1 VKRLCIRRKLFG
13 LALAA
18 AVAGCTTKEGP
29 GLKVTVDRGDFTP
42 AKMKVAVSADHGGFV
57 FQMADNSM
65 GVGVTT
71 EDLDG
76 DGALELV
83 AEFVQPDPTISF
95 RLQASSQV
103 ALNLH
108 VRVLAFDKDDLIA
121 SADGVA
127 PPLPPGG
134 DSSIALR
141 LAGDAG
147 PIGPNTRITDLGT
160 AATDVAIWG
169 RQMNVNMS
177 SLAVCDVDADG
188 HQDIVIGA
196 PGDDGLGVGATGA
209 VYIVWGGWAGG
220 TTVDLAPQNAK
231 ATIFYG
237 TSTGARLG
245 TAVAC
250 VDLNGDGAGDIIAG
264 APGADLGHGR
274 IYAVFGQLNFRA
286 NRPIDLA
293 STTTGAEIVWTTA
306 TAAAGLGKV
315 LYAATPSPGRSPFI
329 LAAAPGAL
337 VTHLFSDVRPSTTSA
352 PSRQI
357 DADAADHPTFTG
369 IAAAALAA
377 GDLDGQATGQH
388 LEIAIADP
396 GYRLASDTAMR
407 RGKIYLF
414 GNVVPTGTA
423 PIDAT
428 AASPTITGKDK
439 NSQLGTSLL
448 IADTSGNGDDLFAGA
463 PGDDS
468 TGVVYVFKHAT
479 GLLLPSELSTTDTD
493 NVVPIAGYEPGG
505 LFGSALASTR
515 AGSANGVGLRLA
527 VGAPNVS
534 RGSNRVAIGAA
545 YFYKADNLRKFRIFE
560 QVFGKDAGDAL
571 GTAVAG
577 GQLDDG
583 AIGDLVAA
591 APNARG
597 SDASTGVVY
606 VRYGQ

>member
-1 VKRLCIRRKLFG
+1 
-13 LALAA
+13 
-18 AVAGCTTKEGP
+18 
-29 GLKVTVDRGDFTP
+29 
-42 AKMKVAVSADHGGFV
+42 M
-57 FQMADNSM
+57 
-65 GVGVTT
+65 
-71 EDLDG
+71 
-76 DGALELV
+76 
-83 AEFVQPDPTISF
+83 
-95 RLQASSQV
+95 
-103 ALNLH
+103 
-108 VRVLAFDKDDLIA
+108 
-121 SADGVA
+121 
-127 PPLPPGG
+127 
-134 DSSIALR
+134 
-141 LAGDAG
+141 
-147 PIGPNTRITDLGT
+147 
-160 AATDVAIWG
+160 
-169 RQMNVNMS
+169 
-177 SLAVCDVDADG
+177 
-188 HQDIVIGA
+188 
-196 PGDDGLGVGATGA
+196 
-209 VYIVWGGWAGG
+209 
-220 TTVDLAPQNAK
+220 
-231 ATIFYG
+231 
-237 TSTGARLG
+237 
-245 TAVAC
+245 
-250 VDLNGDGAGDIIAG
+250 
-264 APGADLGHGR
+264 
-274 IYAVFGQLNFRA
+274 
-286 NRPIDLA
+286 
-293 STTTGAEIVWTTA
+293 
-306 TAAAGLGKV
+306 

-377 GDLDGQATGQH
+377 GDLDGQASGQR

-414 GNVVPTGTA
+414 ANVAPTGTA

-493 NVVPIAGYEPGG
+493 NVIPIAGYEQGG

-545 YFYKADNLRKFRIFE
+545 YLYKADTLRKFRIFE

-583 AIGDLVAA
+583 AIGNLVAA